1 MSSLTQE
8 IKENP
13 MLKLKVEKVVVNIG
27 VGKSGEPLEK
37 AKTVLSMITGVK
49 KVSERNARKTIKEF
63 GIRKKEPIAAVV
75 TLRGSSAKEFLSKA
89 FSAIGKKVKFGLT
102 KLLKPQGFNFGINMG
117 EASGQSIEHIHF
129 HLIPRYFGD
138 TKFLDGGIRK
148 VTMDFIDFEVKN
160 LKEIWIKNRLTDD
173 EIKILKEYLNE
184 YVI

>member
-75 TLRGSSAKEFLSKA
+75 TLRGSSAKEFLNKA
-89 FSAIGKKVKFGLT
+89 FSAIGKKVKFGSISGRT
-102 KLLKPQGFNFGINMG
+102 MSFGIK
-117 EASGQSIEHIHF
+117 EHI
-129 HLIPRYFGD
+129 LLPGVKYDPAYGIFGMD
-138 TKFLDGGIRK
+138 VS
-148 VTMDFIDFEVKN
+148 VTFGRPGYRVMYRRRRRSKIGKSARISEEEVAK
-160 LKEIWIKNRLTDD
+160 
-173 EIKILKEYLNE
+173 YLSE
-184 YVI
+184 EFGVEVVR